1 MEIRVCDVSIC
12 ARYMSADGS
21 SWLKRELI
29 QIPLSSKSESESAAA
44 AAAAAVLLLC
54 QSTCCELTLALEC
67 KRGRKEVRIEEEQ
80 SSRFHSR
87 LENDR
92 VILWFG

>member
-44 AAAAAVLLLC
+44 AAVLLLC
-54 QSTCCELTLALEC
+54 QSTCCELTLALEDT
-67 KRGRKEVRIEEEQ
+67 RGRKEARIEEEQ
-80 SSRFHSR
+80 SSRFHLR

>member
-1 MEIRVCDVSIC
+1 
-12 ARYMSADGS
+12 MSADGS

-29 QIPLSSKSESESAAA
+29 QIPLSSKSESDS
-44 AAAAAVLLLC
+44 AAAAVLLLW
-54 QSTCCELTLALEC
+54 QSTCCELTLALEDT
-67 KRGRKEVRIEEEQ
+67 RGRKEVRIEEEQ
-80 SSRFHSR
+80 SSRFHLR